1 MAIQQQQ
8 TLPAPFIEEAGKDYL
23 SQLKGLTAV
32 PLDTS
37 RFAPTVAGQDV
48 LQTQAATLAGDTG
61 ATGLGG
67 YQQYLT
73 AAQG

>member
-23 SQLKGLTAV
+23 GQLKGLTSV

-37 RFAPTVAGQDV
+37 RFAS
-48 LQTQAATLAGDTG
+48 
-61 ATGLGG
+61 GG
-67 YQQYLT
+67 EIKIRSSS
-73 AAQG
+73 